1 MTTDLATAP
10 LEVRAV
16 DTDDEGRHTMEALC
30 VPYGKPTYAVDLKGY
45 NGERFKAGAF
55 ADLLA
60 NPATWPK
67 VRLTDSH
74 VDGRERRPIAKA
86 VEFRDT
92 ADGLV
97 GRWQFFNTPEGR
109 GGWENLTEGTYGG
122 VSVGFMT
129 PPDGFVRTADGL
141 REVRRARLHHV
152 ALVDEPAYR
161 EAQVLSARAAEEAAA
176 ERARIDAELTAWAR
190 AARGAPMP
198 GPDLDPRTLAGR
210 RLL

>member
-1 MTTDLATAP
+1 MTTELATAP
-10 LEVRAV
+10 LEVRSV
-16 DTDDEGRHTMEALC
+16 DTDNDGRHTMEALC
-30 VPYGKPTYAVDLKGY
+30 VPYDAPTYAVDLKGF
-45 NGERFKAGAF
+45 NGERFARGAF

-60 NPATWPK
+60 NPAMWPK

-92 ADGLV
+92 DEGLV

-129 PPDGFVRTADGL
+129 TSDGYRRTPEGL
-141 REVRRARLHHV
+141 REVHRARLHHV

-161 EAQVLSARAAEEAAA
+161 EAQVLSARAAEEARA
-176 ERARIDAELTAWAR
+176 ERRRLDAELAAWAR
-190 AARGAPMP
+190 AHRAPLARPSTDRGTLLV
-198 GPDLDPRTLAGR
+198 GP
-210 RLL
+210 LL